1 MPWPFSES
9 IKKRACRY
17 LLHRYL
23 GNFLQEKLS
32 LDQLS
37 LDLYQGTGTL
47 AQVPLD
53 KWSLNELLETAD
65 APFEVIA
72 GFIQTISLTVPWA
85 ALLHEN
91 CALEIRGL
99 EMVLRPRPRV
109 ASGTE
114 PMYWSSFMTSSM
126 QLAKEC
132 LSQKLTDDMG
142 ESFQPFEGLEKFA
155 ETIETVLRR
164 VKVTFLDTV
173 LRVEH
178 IPEHSKTG
186 IALEIRIKKKYSHS
200 AKQAAANSM
209 KVITIKL
216 QVLVELIVIVYCDET
231 DEESS
236 SVNVH
241 QPTTFA
247 HKNLQMEDMTVFWDE
262 FSDVS
267 RAGCKSSPT
276 PTENEPKL
284 SPSWNPK
291 IICEPHPQF
300 TEPVSS
306 TTPFEPVQVGSLCGQ
321 IELSLTL
328 KNNMAMPGAKLDVVG
343 HIDTLI
349 ILLSPRQVHLL
360 LDLCGAFSGGGAQ
373 EWAKDRKSRPIQ
385 QEDEYRL
392 HMELNRCLKKD
403 TAGPGTDADLFESQT
418 TRNCV

>member
-85 ALLHEN
+85 ALLQEN
-91 CALEIRGL
+91 CALEVKGL

-178 IPEHSKTG
+178 IPENSKTG
-186 IALEIRIKKKYSHS
+186 IALEIRINK
-200 AKQAAANSM
+200 
-209 KVITIKL
+209 
-216 QVLVELIVIVYCDET
+216 IVYCDET
-231 DEESS
+231 GEESS

-247 HKNLQMEDMTVFWDE
+247 HKNLQMEGITIFWDE

-267 RAGCKSSPT
+267 RAGCKSSPP
-276 PTENEPKL
+276 PTETEPKL

-306 TTPFEPVQVGSLCGQ
+306 TTPFEPVQVGSLGGR

-328 KNNMAMPGAKLDVVG
+328 KNNLAMPGAKVNEHFLD
-343 HIDTLI
+343 
-349 ILLSPRQVHLL
+349 
-360 LDLCGAFSGGGAQ
+360 
-373 EWAKDRKSRPIQ
+373 
-385 QEDEYRL
+385 
-392 HMELNRCLKKD
+392 
-403 TAGPGTDADLFESQT
+403 
-418 TRNCV
+418 

>member
-37 LDLYQGTGTL
+37 LDLYQGTGSL

-85 ALLHEN
+85 ALLQEN
-91 CALEIRGL
+91 CALEVKGL
-99 EMVLRPRPRV
+99 EMVLRPRPRA

-178 IPEHSKTG
+178 IPENSKTG
-186 IALEIRIKKKYSHS
+186 IALELRIRK
-200 AKQAAANSM
+200 
-209 KVITIKL
+209 
-216 QVLVELIVIVYCDET
+216 IVYCDET
-231 DEESS
+231 GEESP

-247 HKNLQMEDMTVFWDE
+247 HKNMQMEGITVFWDE
-262 FSDVS
+262 FSVVS
-267 RAGCKSSPT
+267 RDCRSSPT
-276 PTENEPKL
+276 PPETEPKL

-300 TEPVSS
+300 TEPLSS
-306 TTPFEPVQVGSLCGQ
+306 MTPFETVQVGSLSGK

-328 KNNMAMPGAKLDVVG
+328 KNNLALPGAK
-343 HIDTLI
+343 
-349 ILLSPRQVHLL
+349 
-360 LDLCGAFSGGGAQ
+360 
-373 EWAKDRKSRPIQ
+373 
-385 QEDEYRL
+385 
-392 HMELNRCLKKD
+392 
-403 TAGPGTDADLFESQT
+403 
-418 TRNCV
+418 

>member
-37 LDLYQGTGTL
+37 LDLYQGTGSL

-85 ALLHEN
+85 ALLQEN
-91 CALEIRGL
+91 CALEVKGL
-99 EMVLRPRPRV
+99 EMVLRPRPR

-155 ETIETVLRR
+155 ETIETLRR

-178 IPEHSKTG
+178 IPENSKTG
-186 IALEIRIKKKYSHS
+186 IALELRIR
-200 AKQAAANSM
+200 
-209 KVITIKL
+209 
-216 QVLVELIVIVYCDET
+216 IVYCDET
-231 DEESS
+231 GEESP

-247 HKNLQMEDMTVFWDE
+247 HKNMQMEGITVFWDE
-262 FSDVS
+262 FSVVS
-267 RAGCKSSPT
+267 RDCRSSPT
-276 PTENEPKL
+276 PPETEPKL

-300 TEPVSS
+300 TEPLSS
-306 TTPFEPVQVGSLCGQ
+306 ITPFETVQVGSLSGK

-328 KNNMAMPGAKLDVVG
+328 KNNLALPGAKV
-343 HIDTLI
+343 
-349 ILLSPRQVHLL
+349 
-360 LDLCGAFSGGGAQ
+360 
-373 EWAKDRKSRPIQ
+373 
-385 QEDEYRL
+385 
-392 HMELNRCLKKD
+392 N
-403 TAGPGTDADLFESQT
+403 
-418 TRNCV
+418 